1 MVDIKHRMKLTKD
14 ELSRI
19 LNERKAIP
27 RAESWRL
34 LKTKLKEVNSF
45 INSINNFNV
54 ISRFSEKEYEK
65 EV

>member
-27 RAESWRL
+27 RAES
-34 LKTKLKEVNSF
+34 
-45 INSINNFNV
+45 
-54 ISRFSEKEYEK
+54 
-65 EV
+65 